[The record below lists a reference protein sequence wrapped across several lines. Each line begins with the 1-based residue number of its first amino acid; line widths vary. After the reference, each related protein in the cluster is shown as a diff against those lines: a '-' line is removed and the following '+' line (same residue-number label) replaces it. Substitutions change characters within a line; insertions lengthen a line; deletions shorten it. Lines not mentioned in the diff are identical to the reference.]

1 MQPPLIAANWK
12 MHGDRPRLEGWVA
25 MLAEHLPR
33 GVEAILLPPFVLLP
47 PVQTLAPPFAWGG
60 QTLATEGEGAYTGE
74 VSAEML
80 AECGCGYVLVGH
92 SERRRLWG
100 EDDAAIAGQFCRA
113 LDAGLQPILCLGES
127 REERDAGETFATVE
141 RQLKAV
147 LENLGKRR
155 IARGVIA
162 YEPVWAIGTG
172 LAAEPAD
179 AAQVHAHLCRLWRK
193 SAGDMPLTILYGGSV
208 TPENAASL
216 AVEDAIDGVLVGGAS
231 LQAES
236 FLAICHAFAPKAL
249 FL

>member
-25 MLAEHLPR
+25 MLAEHLPGGGSHPAAPIR
-33 GVEAILLPPFVLLP
+33 AAAPSADSG
-47 PVQTLAPPFAWGG
+47 PPFAWGG

-155 IARGVIA
+155 IARG
-162 YEPVWAIGTG
+162 
-172 LAAEPAD
+172 
-179 AAQVHAHLCRLWRK
+179 
-193 SAGDMPLTILYGGSV
+193 
-208 TPENAASL
+208 
-216 AVEDAIDGVLVGGAS
+216 
-231 LQAES
+231 
-236 FLAICHAFAPKAL
+236 
-249 FL
+249 